1 MGMNI
6 RWKEIL
12 KLNTMCKLVN
22 QHLIIFIF
30 CILKE
35 VIFKIKNI
43 NKFSPYKLYQST
55 PTIVKIRKRL
65 NYISN
70 LLINNNLWFIVLTT
84 SILVLA
90 HYIIINFS
98 TELSPDDQRYYLSAI
113 IQTYATL
120 FSIIIIVT
128 LFFSEMSS
136 RRYGHLVTKNRIK
149 KSYFWP
155 LYLLYIL
162 IILLAGYTLISPE
175 DEEVGIN
182 KTENIKS
189 IIYLGAFILSLSV
202 IYFWKL
208 LETFFNPQIIIK
220 SELNQI
226 DTESWITIVETL
238 KLNNND
244 TNLTR
249 SSLLY
254 DDPLLPSINLTSN
267 AIQMNDF
274 PTSVQGFNVLINGYK
289 SALYHNLCE
298 PASNYLLYQ
307 INELLAISEA
317 NDNYNAI
324 IQIIEALESLANN
337 TITSR
342 WIESDKETA
351 MIYKNNSKYL
361 TGLTLGYQMNFDTA
375 ANKFINA
382 FTAISS
388 KYILEKN
395 IAISRKVIDA
405 VVNYLFTSIRERSF
419 STPWYH
425 LEKIIDTT
433 NSINFLPSYAIKK
446 WIENIVNLMK
456 KEGDVFSNQNF
467 LMFALNVYDIE
478 QIIRKYNFQEDPQ
491 KIIPFNEIYTLLLQF
506 GIICVENE
514 WDDTS
519 ETIFSVLLELAYWL
533 EERNSG
539 LYHYPISII
548 GNTGLKL
555 STEGEISI
563 LNENNITKEMSY
575 WILKILIKIRRDK
588 FSEISKIFA
597 LRYIKMIE
605 KNLDIIIYSNDDII
619 NINTAPEEELKLL
632 QGIGKVKANRII
644 ENRPYQSIDE
654 LVGVEGI
661 SNALLFTFR
670 NKITI

>member
-1 MGMNI
+1 MNI
-6 RWKEIL
+6 RWRDIF
-12 KLNTMCKLVN
+12 KLQIIYKLVN
-22 QHLIIFIF
+22 QYSKFFIF
-30 CILKE
+30 CILNE
-35 VIFKIKNI
+35 VIFKIKNY
-43 NKFSPYKLYQST
+43 NKISPYKIYQST
-55 PTIVKIRKRL
+55 PAIAKIRKRL
-65 NYISN
+65 NYIGN
-70 LLINNNLWFIVLTT
+70 LLTNINLWFIVLIT
-84 SILVLA
+84 SILVFT
-90 HYIIINFS
+90 HFIIIDFS

-120 FSIIIIVT
+120 LSIIIIVT

-136 RRYGHLVTKNRIK
+136 RRYGYLVTKNRIN

-155 LYLLYIL
+155 LFLLYIL

-274 PTSVQGFNVLINGYK
+274 PTSTQGFNVLVNRYK
-289 SALYHNLCE
+289 SALYHDLCE

-342 WIESDKETA
+342 WIEFDKETA
-351 MIYKNNSKYL
+351 IRYKNDSKYL

-375 ANKFINA
+375 ANNFINA
-382 FTAISS
+382 FTAISN

-405 VVNYLFTSIRERSF
+405 IVNYLFTSTRERSF
-419 STPWYH
+419 SIPWYH
-425 LEKIIDTT
+425 LEKIIETT
-433 NSINFLPSYAIKK
+433 NSINFLPSYAIKS
-446 WIENIVNLMK
+446 WMENIVNLMK

-467 LMFALNVYDIE
+467 LMFSLNVYDIA
-478 QIIRKYNFQEDPQ
+478 QIIRKYDFQEDSQ
-491 KIIPFNEIYTLLLQF
+491 KIIPFNEIYTMLIQY
-506 GIICVENE
+506 GILCVENE
-514 WDDTS
+514 WEDTRDI
-519 ETIFSVLLELAYWL
+519 IFTTLLELAYWL
-533 EERNSG
+533 DENKHVF
-539 LYHYPISII
+539 YHHPISKI
-548 GNTGLKL
+548 GSAGLN
-555 STEGEISI
+555 ISSGGDLFI
-563 LNENNITKEMSY
+563 FNEKNITKNSSF
-575 WILKILIKIRRDK
+575 WILEILIKIRRDN
-588 FSEISKIFA
+588 FSKNSKSFA
-597 LRYIKMIE
+597 LNFIKLIE
-605 KNLDIIIYSNDDII
+605 KNLGIIKYSNDDLI

-644 ENRPYQSIDE
+644 ENRPYQSMDE

-661 SNALLFTFR
+661 SNRLLFTFR
-670 NKITI
+670 NRITI